1 MLLIIRLMVSQ
12 CWHPYCVDCPT
23 VHRCHWGMAYKF
35 WWKLECFFSD
45 LPILSSNTPWLLTL
59 FLHICLYSQFGAFL
73 LCPYFA
79 SAFHFVRMAFFHF
92 VVMYGTLWSLTPIVL
107 TSACLP
113 TLFFINVFQWKNWS
127 STSLK
132 IPLMCQGVRDNSWLQ
147 KVSWACLILSYAE
160 NESVIT

>member
-1 MLLIIRLMVSQ
+1 MLTSILCRLSNGPPLSLRNGLQVLMKTRVFLFRPSDFVLQYSLITNL
-12 CWHPYCVDCPT
+12 
-23 VHRCHWGMAYKF
+23 
-35 WWKLECFFSD
+35 CFC
-45 LPILSSNTPWLLTL
+45 IYVCTHSSEL
-59 FLHICLYSQFGAFL
+59 FCFVRTL